1 MKGDHSA
8 QSVNRISREGGRIEK
23 KTIRQ
28 HYNMTPASAEAE
40 VGLSFSSLLLY
51 HFKYKPIIR
60 SVLGQGIHKLI
71 NKVQE
76 L

>member
-40 VGLSFSSLLLY
+40 VGLSFSSLL
-51 HFKYKPIIR
+51 R